1 MAENEG
7 SHIVEIG
14 SIFRMNL
21 DEKDD
26 VSPKDR
32 IDFRPKFLVVI
43 GSAEYGYYVAY
54 VLVNKS
60 INEKYNY
67 SKELKD
73 CQFPLHVKDYPDIF
87 KIDPSYVNLA
97 RIREMEKERL
107 LKEAIYQRKLT
118 EGDLEL
124 IMETLRTSKV
134 LTTKEKKR
142 YGLMTFKG
150 K

>member
-1 MAENEG
+1 MTEKG
-7 SHIVEIG
+7 GGHIIEIG

-26 VSPKDR
+26 VTPKGG
-32 IDFRPKFLVVI
+32 IDFRPKFLVVV

-54 VLVNKS
+54 VLVNKGV
-60 INEKYNY
+60 NEKYNY

-73 CQFPLHVKDYPDIF
+73 CQFPLRVKDYSGIF
-87 KIDPSYVNLA
+87 RIDPSYINLA

-107 LKEAIYQRKLT
+107 LNEAVYQGKLT
-118 EGDLEL
+118 ERDLEL
-124 IMETLRTSKV
+124 VMESLRNSEV

-142 YGLMTFKG
+142 YGLI
-150 K
+150 

>member
-26 VSPKDR
+26 VTPKGG

-73 CQFPLHVKDYPDIF
+73 CQFPLHVKDYPGIF

-97 RIREMEKERL
+97 RVREMEKERL
-107 LKEAIYQRKLT
+107 LKEAIYQGKLT
-118 EGDLEL
+118 ERDLEL
-124 IMETLRTSKV
+124 IMETLRNSEV

-142 YGLMTFKG
+142 YGLMTFRG

>member
-1 MAENEG
+1 MAEKEG
-7 SHIVEIG
+7 GHIVEIG

-26 VSPKDR
+26 VTPKGG

-73 CQFPLHVKDYPDIF
+73 CQFPLHMKDYSDIL

-97 RIREMEKERL
+97 GIREMEKERL
-107 LKEAIYQRKLT
+107 LKEATYKGMLT
-118 EGDLEL
+118 ERDLNL
-124 IMETLRTSKV
+124 IMEALRNSEV

-142 YGLMTFKG
+142 YGLVAFEG